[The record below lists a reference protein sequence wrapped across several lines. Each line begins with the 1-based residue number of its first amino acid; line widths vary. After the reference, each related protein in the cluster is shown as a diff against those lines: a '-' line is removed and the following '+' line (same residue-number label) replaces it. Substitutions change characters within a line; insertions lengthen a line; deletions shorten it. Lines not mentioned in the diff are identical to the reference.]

1 MPHLRPSGLPAPV
14 RAAIRGHT
22 TRTRRKQTMTDYM
35 HDWQTPP
42 TEWRYDGRPLHEF
55 GDPML
60 LARERITARFGGQLP
75 RDVSLALNEAFR
87 RGVEHERERI
97 AAEFEQ
103 VAGNRNP
110 ALSNEDNRRYGDI
123 YANVVD
129 RIRHPEKYSGVVAA
143 NEENACTPKVSGRV
157 EVDG

>member
-1 MPHLRPSGLPAPV
+1 
-14 RAAIRGHT
+14 
-22 TRTRRKQTMTDYM
+22 MTDYM

-42 TEWRYDGRPLHEF
+42 TEWRYAGRPLAEF

-60 LARERITARFGGQLP
+60 LAHERIRARFGGQLP

-87 RGVEHERERI
+87 RGVEEERERI
-97 AAEFEQ
+97 ASEFDR

-110 ALSNEDNRRYGDI
+110 ALSNEDNRRYSDI

-129 RIRHPEKYSGVVAA
+129 RIRNPEKYNGVAV
-143 NEENACTPKVSGRV
+143 NQENACGPVTGKVAEG
-157 EVDG
+157 G